1 MARTAWI
8 GVVLGLVMT
17 LVGCAGA
24 PPPPAPAPP
33 VGYQDRLSRTDRDI
47 SAAFDG
53 IARAPDLPALTQSV
67 LGAAGVVSAASEQL
81 ATGGPTPIQMT
92 GPNGEL
98 VAALRQFGYELA
110 YLSQQINLQVICT
123 GSTAAAAIT
132 TAPSMDALRA
142 ASTGIGTPTA
152 DRPAFEWGGWIPAA
166 RDAVNARMPN
176 GRVVVDRRAAGSP
189 ADGVLEVTDDED
201 VDAVLALSRQ
211 GKIVVSVAV
220 GARKTVRL
228 DGIPDGVYDLYYS
241 TGTDW
246 DDVVGAFGRGCE
258 FHRFTDPTTFSS
270 QALPDGTSYTVQ
282 TITLH
287 TSRDE
292 PGAAPE
298 DAAGAAADEAP
309 EVPPTQLPR

>member
-8 GVVLGLVMT
+8 GVVLGLVLT
-17 LVGCAGA
+17 LVGCASE

-33 VGYQDRLSRTDRDI
+33 IGYQDRLSRTDRDL

-67 LGAAGVVSAASEQL
+67 LAAAGVVSAASEQL
-81 ATGGPTPIQMT
+81 ATGGPVPIQLT
-92 GPNGEL
+92 GPHGEL

-142 ASTGIGTPTA
+142 ASTGLGSA
-152 DRPAFEWGGWIPAA
+152 AVDRPAYHWGGWLPAA

-176 GRVVVDRRAAGSP
+176 GRLVMDRRAAGNP
-189 ADGVLEVTDDED
+189 ADGVLEVSDDED
-201 VDAVLALSRQ
+201 VDAVLALARE
-211 GKIVVSVAV
+211 GKVVVSVAV
-220 GARKTVRL
+220 GARQTVRL

-258 FHRFTDPTTFSS
+258 FHRFTDPTAFSS
-270 QALPDGTSYTVQ
+270 QTLPDGTAYTVQ

-287 TSRDE
+287 TARGE
-292 PGAAPE
+292 AGAEPE
-298 DAAGAAADEAP
+298 DAADEAP
-309 EVPPTQLPR
+309 EVPPSQLPR